1 MPYPK
6 CVGIGMQ
13 KDIGLKN
20 GLKSQRR
27 CIQTL
32 TFDSNLSEEPYNV
45 LRAISQIQFPYYVIE
60 SVKLS
65 PSDPTILETVYIVD
79 SSD

>member
-6 CVGIGMQ
+6 CVSVGMQ
-13 KDIGLKN
+13 KDIGLKD

-27 CIQTL
+27 CKQTL
-32 TFDSNLSEEPYNV
+32 TFDSNLSEESNV
-45 LRAISQIQFPYYVIE
+45 LCIAIAQIQFPYYKIE
-60 SVKLS
+60 SVRVQA
-65 PSDPTILETVYIVD
+65 DPQILEVVYIVD

>member
-6 CVGIGMQ
+6 CVNIGMQ

-27 CIQTL
+27 CKQIL
-32 TFDSNLSEEPYNV
+32 TFNSNLSEESHV
-45 LRAISQIQFPYYVIE
+45 LLRAISQIQFPYYEIE
-60 SVKLS
+60 SVKLQA
-65 PSDPTILETVYIVD
+65 DPQILEVVYIVD

>member
-6 CVGIGMQ
+6 CVGVGRQ

-27 CIQTL
+27 CSQTL
-32 TFDSNLSEEPYNV
+32 TFDSNLSEESNNV
-45 LRAISQIQFPYYVIE
+45 LRSIAQIQFPYYEIE
-60 SVKLS
+60 SVRVQADS
-65 PSDPTILETVYIVD
+65 AILEVVYIVD